1 MSPDRVILDVDAGV
15 DDALGIILAL
25 ISPELGVEAITAV
38 NGNVSV
44 DMSIKNVLRV
54 LSLFPQN
61 KSVPIY
67 RGEASPLMKKPF
79 SASNVHGDDGLG
91 DLGDDY
97 YPPLNWDLVSNKPAP
112 TFMAELIENHPGE
125 ITIIA
130 TGPMTNVA
138 MALGKY
144 PASLRKAKEIVIMGG
159 AIRVPGNIPPL
170 KVSEFNVFAD
180 PDAFKMIIDSGLP
193 IKLIPLDITEQVGL
207 TRKRAHE
214 ALGEV
219 DSKIA
224 RLILE
229 CSKKYM
235 DFQKESNGFDGAYFH
250 DALAVGSVINPDLIS
265 SKPVALCVE
274 TNEGPKQGMTTP
286 SDAITNSEIRLFCS
300 AGYEVD
306 VEGFLNM
313 FLGRVKRLSL

>member
-15 DDALGIILAL
+15 DDALGLVLAL
-25 ISPELGVEAITAV
+25 ISPELTIEAITTV

-54 LSLFPQN
+54 LSLFPN
-61 KSVPIY
+61 NETVTVY
-67 RGEASPLMKKPF
+67 RGEESPLMKKPF
-79 SASNVHGDDGLG
+79 NASNVHGNDGLG

-112 TFMAELIENHPGE
+112 TLMVELIENHPDE

-138 MALGKY
+138 KALGKY
-144 PASLRKAKEIVIMGG
+144 PGSMRKVKEIVIMGG

-180 PDAFKMIIDSGLP
+180 PNAFKMIIDSGLP

-207 TRKRAHE
+207 TRKRASE
-214 ALGEV
+214 SLGEV

-224 RLILE
+224 KFILE

-235 DFQKESNGFDGAYFH
+235 DFQQATNGFDGAYFH
-250 DALAVGSVINPDLIS
+250 DALAVGSVINPGLVS
-265 SKPVALCVE
+265 SEHVSLCVE
-274 TNEGPKQGMTTP
+274 TDEGPKQGMTSISNNT
-286 SDAITNSEIRLFCS
+286 INSEFCS

-313 FLGRVKRLSL
+313 FLGRVKQLSL

>member
-1 MSPDRVILDVDAGV
+1 MSPNRVILDVDAGV
-15 DDALGIILAL
+15 DDALGLVLAL
-25 ISPELGVEAITAV
+25 ISPELTIEAITAV

-44 DMSIKNVLRV
+44 DMSIKNILRV
-54 LSLFPQN
+54 LSLFPNN
-61 KSVPIY
+61 KNVTVY
-67 RGEASPLMKKPF
+67 RGEASPLVKKPF
-79 SASNVHGDDGLG
+79 NASNVHGNDGLG

-112 TFMAELIENHPGE
+112 ALMAELIENHPGE

-138 MALGKY
+138 MALEKH
-144 PASLRKAKEIVIMGG
+144 PDSLRKTKEIVIMGG

-180 PDAFKMIIDSGLP
+180 PDAFKMINDSGLP
-193 IKLIPLDITEQVGL
+193 VKLIPLDITEQVGL
-207 TRKRAHE
+207 TRERASE
-214 ALGEV
+214 SLGEV

-224 RLILE
+224 RFILE

-235 DFQKESNGFDGAYFH
+235 DFQQQSNGFDGAYFH
-250 DALAVGSVINPDLIS
+250 DALAVGSVINPGLIS
-265 SKPVALCVE
+265 SETIALCVE
-274 TNEGPKQGMTTP
+274 TSEGPKQGMTTP
-286 SDAITNSEIRLFCS
+286 SDDTTNSGFCS

-313 FLGRVKRLSL
+313 FLGRVKQLSL